1 MKKRIS
7 RILSGSGIQAR
18 FTRGAGLTVLN
29 FGSSNFL
36 RLLSNLILTR
46 LLFPEAFGLM
56 ALVQVFTTGLKMF
69 SDTGLKTSIIRSDRG
84 DDPDFLNTAWTLQIL
99 RGALLW
105 LGTCALAWPAAQLYG
120 APMLAQLLPVA
131 GLNMLINGFA
141 PTKVATANRNMTLGR
156 VTLIDMGTQ
165 VIGIAFMVFMA
176 WWLQSVWALVI
187 GGLINTFVT
196 VILQHL
202 TLPGIRNRL
211 MFEREAF
218 NELFSFGKF
227 VFLSTAVTF
236 LINQGDK
243 AILGGYVS
251 LAEMGIYNV
260 GYFLGAL
267 PFLLSRAINSN
278 VVFPLYRVAPLAEGS
293 KNREKVFKARR
304 TVSALCLLGAGF
316 MGYIGIYLVDLLY
329 DDRYSLAGPI
339 VVLLSFALVP
349 QIVITSYG
357 ALLLAAGDAKN
368 FFRINLYSAIVQ
380 TILMFVGVIYLGI
393 FGVLLAQALAL
404 FVTHP
409 MRIKH
414 LRRAKGHDGWGDFM
428 LMGGG
433 FLITGG
439 ACWLH
444 WDEVLRLIP

>member
-1 MKKRIS
+1 M
-7 RILSGSGIQAR
+7 SGDGVRAR
-18 FTRGAGLTVLN
+18 FSRGAGLTVLN
-29 FGSSNFL
+29 FGSGNLL

-69 SDTGLKTSIIRSDRG
+69 SDTGLKTSIIRSERG

-99 RGALLW
+99 RGAILW
-105 LGTCALAWPAAQLYG
+105 LGTCALAWPAAQIYG

-141 PTKVATANRNMTLGR
+141 PTSVATANRNMTLGR
-156 VTLIDMGTQ
+156 VTMINIGTQ
-165 VIGIAFMVFMA
+165 VLGITLMVVMA

-187 GGLINTFVT
+187 GGLVNTGAT

-211 MFEREAF
+211 RFERAAF
-218 NELFSFGKF
+218 DELFSFGKF

-243 AILGGYVS
+243 AILGGYIS
-251 LAEMGIYNV
+251 LADMGVYNI
-260 GYFLGAL
+260 GYFLGSV
-267 PFLLSRAINSN
+267 PFLLSRAVNSN
-278 VVFPLYRVAPLAEGS
+278 VIFPLYRVAPVAEGP
-293 KNREKVFKARR
+293 KNRAKVFKARR
-304 TVSALCLLGAGF
+304 MVSGACLLGAAIMAYSGV
-316 MGYIGIYLVDLLY
+316 YLVDLMY
-329 DDRYSLAGPI
+329 DPRYSLAGPI
-339 VVLLSFALVP
+339 VVMLSFTLVP

-368 FFRINLYSAIVQ
+368 FFRINLMTAIVQ
-380 TILMFVGVIYLGI
+380 TALMFAGVIWFGI
-393 FGVLLAQALAL
+393 FGVLLAPALAL
-404 FVTHP
+404 FATHP
-409 MRIKH
+409 MRMKY
-414 LRRAKGHDGWGDFM
+414 LRRAQGHDGWGDCV
-428 LMGGG
+428 LLGTG
-433 FLITGG
+433 FLVTGG

-444 WDEVLRLIP
+444 WDEVVRLIS